1 MQGFDDALSRLKSQ
15 KLHMSLNPS
24 VECLRLIFIL
34 VSIWT
39 GGMKIAMLRNI
50 VTESGTM
57 MTVIDTGSGREN
69 GEDGTD
75 ETDLWVISV
84 RWIRLWHKSPRFNR
98 IHRIDPKML
107 QCSFVKLMAD
117 FPK

>member
-1 MQGFDDALSRLKSQ
+1 MQELQHEGESTDTENSG
-15 KLHMSLNPS
+15 
-24 VECLRLIFIL
+24 CIL

-39 GGMKIAMLRNI
+39 GGMKIVMLRNI
-50 VTESGTM
+50 VTESRTT
-57 MTVIDTGSGREN
+57 MTVINTGSGKEN

-84 RWIRLWHKSPRFNR
+84 RWIHLWHKSPRFNR
-98 IHRIDPKML
+98 IHRIDPKIL
-107 QCSFVKLMAD
+107 QRSFVKLTAD